1 MKQILLLFFLIS
13 FIQLSFADSF
23 VDYSPNEIA
32 IKLSAPAMVLLD
44 KDLISSG
51 LTGIEALDH
60 LNQQYSFRTIKPF
73 FRHFKMKKH
82 RGRQNELDRWYKIV
96 FSESVDVVEVAED
109 YQALSEIEIAE
120 AIAIHKAFIMPNDP
134 NFNQQW
140 HLHQA
145 NDADVDA
152 PEAWDIFTGNPNII
166 VAMMDTGVRWYH
178 KDLAG
183 AYASENDRNTI
194 RGNIWVNAGELQNT
208 NPNADED
215 GNGYPDDWVGWDFVT
230 GNPQLFNVGDD
241 YDVEDNDP
249 RDYNGHGTHCAGNV
263 AAINNNN
270 RGVGSVGGGWGEDV
284 NGFGNGVKV
293 MCLRI
298 GWDDLLGGYVRMDFA
313 ANAFIY
319 AADNGARI
327 ASCSWGSSQQSALV
341 DAVNYFLYGTTTPTP
356 QDEKQRL
363 IFVAAGNN
371 NNETSDYL
379 TSRNDV
385 IAVAGTNENDNKWN
399 YSSFG
404 TWVDISAPASNIYS
418 TVHNSSSPGTDAYT
432 SYSGTSMATPIV
444 ASVAALVWSY
454 NPLFAAAEVEDILY
468 QSADNIEANLAAQ
481 HKGKMGA
488 GRVNA
493 YNAIILASGGVN
505 SVPVALND
513 SARTDEDVAVVINVL
528 RNDFDPDGDPLTI
541 SAVGLALHGRAVQN
555 GDSSIIYTPG
565 DDYFG
570 EDSLRYYIS
579 DGRGGIDSAMVH
591 ISISSIND
599 PPQIVDLPEEILM
612 LTDDSTFLDMSAYQY
627 DVDTPAERLT
637 WTFEVS
643 SDQISYSFDEASDS
657 LTIYSHEIPGQ
668 YFLYA
673 TLTDDSAAFDQDTIM
688 VIVDIPSALSSK
700 ITAQPDQFRLF
711 QNYPNPFNPKTA
723 ISYQLPVRRPDGS
736 AISNVELSIYN
747 LWGQKVATLVS
758 ASQPAGHY
766 EVTWD
771 ATGFSSGIYMYRLET
786 NTGFSQ
792 VKKLVLLK

>member
-1 MKQILLLFFLIS
+1 
-13 FIQLSFADSF
+13 
-23 VDYSPNEIA
+23 
-32 IKLSAPAMVLLD
+32 
-44 KDLISSG
+44 
-51 LTGIEALDH
+51 
-60 LNQQYSFRTIKPF
+60 
-73 FRHFKMKKH
+73 
-82 RGRQNELDRWYKIV
+82 
-96 FSESVDVVEVAED
+96 
-109 YQALSEIEIAE
+109 
-120 AIAIHKAFIMPNDP
+120 
-134 NFNQQW
+134 
-140 HLHQA
+140 
-145 NDADVDA
+145 
-152 PEAWDIFTGNPNII
+152 
-166 VAMMDTGVRWYH
+166 MMDTGVRWYH

-183 AYASENDRNTI
+183 TYASENDRNSI

-208 NPNADED
+208 NPDTDED

-230 GNPQLFNVGDD
+230 GNPQLFDVGDD

-249 RDYNGHGTHCAGNV
+249 RDHNGHGTHCAGNI

-270 RGVGSVGGGWGEDV
+270 RGVGSVAGGWGEDD
-284 NGFGNGVKV
+284 GLGNGVRV

-298 GWDDLLGGYVRMDFA
+298 GWDDLISGYVRMDFA

-319 AADNGARI
+319 AADNGAQI
-327 ASCSWGSSQQSALV
+327 ASCSWGSSEQSALV
-341 DAVNYFLYGTTTPTP
+341 EAVNYFLYGTTNP
-356 QDEKQRL
+356 QPEDVQIRL
-363 IFVAAGNN
+363 IFAAAGND
-371 NNETSDYL
+371 NNENSDYL
-379 TSRNDV
+379 TARNDV
-385 IAVAGTNENDNKWN
+385 IAVAGTNENDEKWN
-399 YSSFG
+399 SSSFG

-418 TVHNSSSPGTDAYT
+418 TVHNSGSPETDAYT

-454 NPLFAAAEVEDILY
+454 NPSFAAAAIEDILY
-468 QSADNIEANLAAQ
+468 QSADTIEDNLASQ

-513 SARTDEDVAVVINVL
+513 SAKTDEDVAVVINVL

-541 SAVGLALHGRAVQN
+541 SAIGMALHGSAVQD
-555 GDSSIIYTPG
+555 GDSSIFYAPG

-591 ISISSIND
+591 VSIRSIND
-599 PPQIVDLPEEILM
+599 PPQIVDLPDEILM
-612 LTDDSTFLDMSAYQY
+612 VTDDSTFLDMSEHQY
-627 DVDTPAERLT
+627 DVDTPAEQLT

-643 SDQISYSFDEASDS
+643 SDQISYAFDEATDS

-688 VIVDIPSALSSK
+688 VIVDIPSTLSS
-700 ITAQPDQFRLF
+700 TLSALPAQFRLH
-711 QNYPNPFNPKTA
+711 QNYPNPFNPVTA
-723 ISYQLPVRRPDGS
+723 IRYSLGGPLSGQRS

-747 LWGQKVATLVS
+747 LMGQKVATLVS

-771 ATGFSSGIYMYRLET
+771 ATGFPSGIYLYRLET

>member
-1 MKQILLLFFLIS
+1 MKQNFLLFFLIAFWQIS
-13 FIQLSFADSF
+13 HADSF
-23 VDYSPNEIA
+23 VDYRSNAIA
-32 IKLSAPAMVLLD
+32 IKFSASAMELLD
-44 KDLISSG
+44 NDLIASG
-51 LTGIEALDH
+51 LTGIGALDH
-60 LNQQYSFRTIKPF
+60 LNQQYSIQTIKPF
-73 FRHFKMKKH
+73 FRHFKIKTH
-82 RGRQNELDRWYKIV
+82 RGRQNTLDRWYKII
-96 FSESVDVVEVAED
+96 FSGTVDAVEVAED
-109 YQALSEIEIAE
+109 YQTLAEIETAE
-120 AIAIHKAFIMPNDP
+120 PIAIHRAFIMPNDP
-134 NFNQQW
+134 DFNQQW

-152 PEAWDIFTGNPNII
+152 PEAWDIFTGSPNII

-183 AYASENDRNTI
+183 TFASENDRNSI
-194 RGNIWVNAGELQNT
+194 RGNIWVNEGELQNT
-208 NPNADED
+208 NPNTDED

-249 RDYNGHGTHCAGNV
+249 RDHNGHGTHCAGNI

-270 RGVGSVGGGWGEDV
+270 RGVGSVAGGWGEDA
-284 NGFGNGVKV
+284 NGLGNGVRV

-298 GWDDLLGGYVRMDFA
+298 GWDDLLSGFVGMDFA

-341 DAVNYFLYGTTTPTP
+341 DAVNYFLYGTTTPGP
-356 QDEKQRL
+356 EDEKQRL

-371 NNETSDYL
+371 NNETNDYL

-418 TVHNSSSPGTDAYT
+418 TVHNSSSPETDAYT
-432 SYSGTSMATPIV
+432 SYSGTSMATPIT

-454 NPLFAAAEVEDILY
+454 NPSFAAAEVEDILY
-468 QSADNIEANLAAQ
+468 QSADNIEGNLADQ

-493 YNAIILASGGVN
+493 YNAIILASGGAN
-505 SVPVALND
+505 SMPVALND
-513 SARTDEDVAVVINVL
+513 SASTDEDVAVVINVL

-541 SAVGLALHGRAVQN
+541 SAIGVALHGSAVQD

-565 DDYFG
+565 EDYFG

-591 ISISSIND
+591 ISIRSIND
-599 PPQIVDLPEEILM
+599 PPQIVDLPQEISM
-612 LTDDSTFLDMSAYQY
+612 LTNDSTSLDMSAYQY
-627 DVDTPAERLT
+627 DVDTAPEGLT
-637 WTFEVS
+637 WTFSVS
-643 SDQISYSFDEASDS
+643 SDQLSYAFDESSDS
-657 LTIYSHEIPGQ
+657 LTIYSHEVPGQ
-668 YFLYA
+668 YYLYV

-688 VIVDIPSALSSK
+688 VIVDIPSALSSR
-700 ITAQPDQFRLF
+700 ITTQPDQFRLY
-711 QNYPNPFNPKTA
+711 QNYPNPFNPVTV
-723 ISYQLPVRRPDGS
+723 ISYQVPATSSL
-736 AISNVELSIYN
+736 ELSIYN
-747 LWGQKVATLVS
+747 LMGQKVATLVT

-766 EVTWD
+766 EVSWD
-771 ATGFSSGIYMYRLET
+771 ASGLPSGIYMYRLET

-792 VKKLVLLK
+792 VKKLMLLK